1 MTSQNTDSKTTDTDV
16 VARIERIEQTLVS
29 FDQGLS
35 QIRQLLQAKSSS
47 SVGEGSYAHDVAHQ
61 PHEIEHSDVELHEGL
76 SWLDKEDEL
85 NPAFQPPR
93 PSSELI
99 AFLWQTYL
107 ERVEPVLKV
116 FHAPTVQKQVMD
128 FIRGR
133 GFVDPPTMCMIF
145 AICYASVITMTAE
158 ECQTGFNKGK
168 HEVLKR

>member
-1 MTSQNTDSKTTDTDV
+1 VTTQNTDNKRADTDV

-35 QIRQLLQAKSSS
+35 QIRQLLQTKSLTP
-47 SVGEGSYAHDVAHQ
+47 VGEGSYAHDAVHQ
-61 PHEIEHSDVELHEGL
+61 PHEIEHSDVELHEDL
-76 SWLDKEDEL
+76 SWLNKEDEL
-85 NPAFQPPR
+85 NPALQPHP
-93 PSSELI
+93 SELI

-128 FIRGR
+128 LIQGR
-133 GFVDPPTMCMIF
+133 GFVDPSTMCVIF
-145 AICYASVITMTAE
+145 AIYYASVITMTAE